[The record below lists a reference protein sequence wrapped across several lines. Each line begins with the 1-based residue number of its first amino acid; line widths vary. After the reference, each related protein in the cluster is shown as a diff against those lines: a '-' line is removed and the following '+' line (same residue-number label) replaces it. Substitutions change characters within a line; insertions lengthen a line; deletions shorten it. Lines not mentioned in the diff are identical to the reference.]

1 MFKKDFELLN
11 EAYAKQV
18 NELNMGPGAQT
29 GPSEGLSPEK
39 RVKINKLVKDGVA
52 GVAGVATGAPPA
64 YGIKKQIAVQVPAAG
79 TAPNQPP
86 TTATATGPAAAVPQ
100 QAEEREDNEN
110 CEECGGMCGA
120 EHEDTDSDSYMA
132 KQLIY
137 RIFKLSAMLYPLMK
151 SGSNI
156 EAWVLSKITNAHDQL
171 NSVFNYKDFDSF
183 KSQIAAMN
191 GIGAVQEETE
201 IDLYNAIIT
210 GGDDLLNSLKHK
222 LKKESKETKEKLF
235 LEVLKLL
242 EG

>member
-11 EAYAKQV
+11 EAYAKQI
-18 NELNMGPGAQT
+18 NELNMGPVGQT

-52 GVAGVATGAPPA
+52 GVATGTPPA
-64 YGIKKQIAVQVPAAG
+64 YGMKKQIAVQVPAAG
-79 TAPNQPP
+79 TAPNPP
-86 TTATATGPAAAVPQ
+86 ATTTTAAAVPQ
-100 QAEEREDNEN
+100 QAEEREDDEN
-110 CEECGGMCGA
+110 CEDCGGACGV
-120 EHEDTDSDSYMA
+120 EQEDTDSDSYMA

-151 SGSNI
+151 AGSNI

-171 NSVFNYKDFDSF
+171 NSVFNYKDFESF
-183 KSQIAAMN
+183 KNQIASMN
-191 GIGAVQEETE
+191 NIGELQEETE
-201 IDLYNAIIT
+201 IDLYNAIMA
-210 GGDDLLNSLKHK
+210 GGDNLLDSLKHK

-235 LEVLKLL
+235 LEVLKQL

>member
-1 MFKKDFELLN
+1 MFKRDFELLN

-39 RVKINKLVKDGVA
+39 KVKINKLVKDGVA
-52 GVAGVATGAPPA
+52 GVATGIPST
-64 YGIKKQIAVQVPAAG
+64 YGMKKQIAVQVPAAS
-79 TAPNQPP
+79 TAPNQPAAA
-86 TTATATGPAAAVPQ
+86 ATATSPAATVPH
-100 QAEEREDNEN
+100 QAEEIEDDEN
-110 CEECGGMCGA
+110 CEECGGACGC
-120 EHEDTDSDSYMA
+120 EQEDTDSDSYMA